1 MLFHF
6 IFVANFIHDKNP
18 LYGIVIRIYVG
29 IHQLRI
35 PNRYVTSSIAK
46 IYRKCL
52 AIVEMQ
58 KLIHLI
64 EQLTLLINSTLFL
77 SAIYSLEHNIE
88 YNRTNM

>member
-1 MLFHF
+1 M
-6 IFVANFIHDKNP
+6 
-18 LYGIVIRIYVG
+18 YVG

-35 PNRYVTSSIAK
+35 PNRYVTSSIT
-46 IYRKCL
+46 RKCL

-77 SAIYSLEHNIE
+77 SAIHSLEHNIE
-88 YNRTNM
+88 YNRTNL